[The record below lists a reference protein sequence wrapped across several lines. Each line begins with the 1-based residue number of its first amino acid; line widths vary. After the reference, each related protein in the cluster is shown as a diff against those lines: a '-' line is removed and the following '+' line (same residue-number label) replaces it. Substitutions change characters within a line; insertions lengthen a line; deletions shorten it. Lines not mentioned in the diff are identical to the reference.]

1 MQITDPRLAN
11 GAMSQ
16 DSLRCL
22 KARGLIV
29 GPANTAIEFFLGDI
43 GFSGAFIGLSGVFNA
58 TCSIFCICID
68 DDIVADTVGIQ
79 EKSECGSQAVL
90 FDCRWNVVFC
100 PDCRRRIFVCMAH
113 LVLHA
118 HQQPPYSSA
127 RTTHVYRRARPFEN
141 TRIIQDFWLLFPK

>member
-16 DSLRCL
+16 DTLPCL

-29 GPANTAIEFFLGDI
+29 GPANTAIVFFWDV
-43 GFSGAFIGLSGVFNA
+43 GASGVFNA

-118 HQQPPYSSA
+118 HQQPPYPSA

-141 TRIIQDFWLLFPK
+141 TRIVQDFWLLFPK